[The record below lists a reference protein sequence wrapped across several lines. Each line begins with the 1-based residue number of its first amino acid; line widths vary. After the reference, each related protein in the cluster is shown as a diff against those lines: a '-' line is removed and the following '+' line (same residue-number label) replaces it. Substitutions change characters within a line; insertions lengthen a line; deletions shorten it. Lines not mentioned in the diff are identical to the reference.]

1 MARGSVHVYSFKN
14 VICAIGSQ
22 TNAVLR
28 KYYNLQKQ
36 SSGGYF
42 FPLMIRDLGDNPQFT
57 ASKAWVSKPA
67 PIVYGAKGGDQEW
80 TIRCVGEFTSE

>member
-1 MARGSVHVYSFKN
+1 
-14 VICAIGSQ
+14 
-22 TNAVLR
+22 
-28 KYYNLQKQ
+28 
-36 SSGGYF
+36 
-42 FPLMIRDLGDNPQFT
+42 MIRDLGDNPQFT